1 MRPQHPKFRR
11 LPTFSWAGDGE
22 KILDLSNTS
31 VDLPGLFQAV
41 LAVLQEH
48 RLELNQADS
57 LNQNH
62 GDHMLAVFQAAVQA
76 AREKQG
82 AGLDESM
89 DYAAGLLRQ
98 LPQNGSAQVY
108 ARGLGAL
115 AGQFRQR
122 GLGLD
127 ELVPYARHA
136 LRSQAAGTSSEGA
149 PAQEDGSP
157 RGGEIL
163 KALASALSAW
173 ERLEADP
180 AGPPGDLDMGALL
193 GMGMAYLQAKQM
205 GGSRLETLAEAMVL
219 ASPLGRL
226 PHRAQSGRLVFQTLL
241 REMAR
246 DW

>member
-1 MRPQHPKFRR
+1 
-11 LPTFSWAGDGE
+11 
-22 KILDLSNTS
+22 LSNTTI
-31 VDLPGLFQAV
+31 DLPGLFQAV
-41 LAVLQEH
+41 LTELQQH
-48 RLELNQADS
+48 CLELNQADS

-62 GDHMLAVFQAAVQA
+62 GDHMLAVFQVACQA

-82 AGLDESM
+82 AGLAESM

-108 ARGLGAL
+108 ACGLGAL

-122 GLGLD
+122 SLGLD
-127 ELVPYARHA
+127 ELVPYVR
-136 LRSQAAGTSSEGA
+136 RSLGSPAEGD
-149 PAQEDGSP
+149 PTQENGSP
-157 RGGEIL
+157 RAGEIL

-180 AGPPGDLDMGALL
+180 AALPGELDMGALF

-205 GGSRLETLAEAMVL
+205 GGSRLETLAEAMIL

-226 PHRAQSGRLVFQTLL
+226 PQRAQSGRLVFQTLL

-246 DW
+246 DG